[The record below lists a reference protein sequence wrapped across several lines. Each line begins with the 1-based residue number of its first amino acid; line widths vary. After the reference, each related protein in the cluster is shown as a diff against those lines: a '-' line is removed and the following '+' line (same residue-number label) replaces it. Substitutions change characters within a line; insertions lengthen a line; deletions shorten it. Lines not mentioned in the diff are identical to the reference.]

1 MDLYELLGV
10 PRRATPAQIRRA
22 FQKRARQWHPDV
34 NPGDARAVE
43 RYSDLQRALEVLVDA
58 ERRALYD
65 RGGNPW
71 PQARPQAPQI
81 GFAGFDFSVELRPQ
95 EGSFREIFDGVLPGS
110 QPQPE
115 ATPGEDLEQATR
127 ISFDEAF
134 HGTLRRV
141 QLMRQDLCPA
151 CGGLGDLAFAP
162 RPCTQCAGS
171 GRARSRRGHLVFT
184 RDCPECRGTGRLD
197 RRPCGPCGAE
207 GRLMH
212 GEWLEVQ
219 IPAGVES
226 GSRVRLQG
234 CGNAGR
240 RGGPPGDFV
249 LRVEVEAHALFR
261 REGADLHCTVPITM
275 MEAALGGHVEVPTP
289 DGPVNIEIPAATQA
303 GQQFRLRKRGLPKL
317 GEKGRG
323 DLWIEVR
330 VWVPRLRDERAKEL
344 LRELQRL
351 QPENPRQ
358 GHEPETGG

>member
-1 MDLYELLGV
+1 
-10 PRRATPAQIRRA
+10 
-22 FQKRARQWHPDV
+22 
-34 NPGDARAVE
+34 
-43 RYSDLQRALEVLVDA
+43 
-58 ERRALYD
+58 
-65 RGGNPW
+65 
-71 PQARPQAPQI
+71 
-81 GFAGFDFSVELRPQ
+81 
-95 EGSFREIFDGVLPGS
+95 
-110 QPQPE
+110 
-115 ATPGEDLEQATR
+115 
-127 ISFDEAF
+127 
-134 HGTLRRV
+134 
-141 QLMRQDLCPA
+141 
-151 CGGLGDLAFAP
+151 
-162 RPCTQCAGS
+162 
-171 GRARSRRGHLVFT
+171 
-184 RDCPECRGTGRLD
+184 
-197 RRPCGPCGAE
+197 
-207 GRLMH
+207 MH